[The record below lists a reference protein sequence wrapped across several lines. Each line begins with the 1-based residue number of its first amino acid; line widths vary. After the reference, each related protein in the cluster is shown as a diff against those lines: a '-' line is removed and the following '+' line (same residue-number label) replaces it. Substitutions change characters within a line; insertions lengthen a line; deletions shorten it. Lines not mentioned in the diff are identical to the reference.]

1 MTVCFRQPWRRLS
14 RGETTRQEDKMDT
27 DCNSEYED
35 GSPDASVAEEE
46 EEEAPAERLTSSLKR
61 LNQNEEVKS
70 KLSDAM
76 DANQSEDSG
85 LTWETS
91 SSRCSTS
98 QASETSATSGVSS
111 IENSYVDCPPG
122 KVTCLMEEVKTAQER
137 SSNSPDQTPLY
148 PNRIIG
154 SDGKKNDF
162 PEGSIN
168 INTQEKELDPADP
181 QSWPLQVQPSKIKDY
196 LVHITQEVVI
206 FEPEEKENTL
216 MRKGELPLKGTV
228 RARIQQITA
237 VLEERNKK
245 IFRRINQKDVP
256 PPSDVIRKPREQ
268 PKIFSR
274 QGISVSL
281 RHVERDAPDKKNKK
295 EMISYNL
302 KHVETNSSKAGVSVP
317 YNKDEKPARRS
328 FMPEK
333 VNNATQKL
341 PPISRHSS
349 KQAKKR
355 DTKIQSPIKQTSIPE
370 QASFASSD
378 WQDKTEERSKPALP
392 PGTPTV
398 TTEKLSNHLAETE
411 EQKIQDHS
419 PLTTKVS
426 DTAEESKALLEQEA
440 SHLHPTIS
448 TESFCY
454 PENGANNQLDSIAI
468 ISSEPAIKVTPY
480 PSSIGDIQPKQ
491 EQPVSTDVGK
501 QDVELTIPTQME
513 VKNAA
518 LLQPTED
525 AGKQDIRLYS
535 PETSESVP
543 ELAEL
548 LPSINRAKNEE
559 LGVGYSKTEEA
570 QEQQADS
577 KPLHSL
583 HLAKESDAGETETVP
598 DLAPTTSGREVQ
610 EDSRYKTSEEHSGFL
625 QPLYFSGEK
634 TEQKEE
640 EHLGSDL
647 TNQAAPAQISVAIS
661 LEPEHPDL
669 PLSKDNAEKQPAL
682 LDASELSL
690 PTPDAQRE
698 ETHQLFATVV
708 RSENE
713 LPTISEPIKAP
724 QGSEPLELSHN
735 RGKEVRPDSLV
746 EGFISSEQPPCIS
759 SHLTENEEKQKSLP
773 SPLVIARPLPE
784 QLDSILPCPPDQREK
799 QSNLPSASEVV
810 AEGPEASPQP
820 VLAVQSAEAA
830 KAEIQPVSPTE
841 EMAYLS
847 RESDVVIDRKATQLI
862 SPLSTEPLRESFVPS
877 QEEEKLKDQSHP
889 CINEKLSLVE
899 KSESHPTIS
908 EDEQE
913 GQFHLPAP
921 IPSQLDHLAKSES
934 RNLSVEQNSSESP
947 QLVEETFPLSLP
959 YERDKKDIH
968 PDKSITEPLHP
979 DSEQVVSVLEKQ
991 EKQQDEGEKTIQQL
1005 SHTVLTKE
1013 LDLLQSIEKTE
1024 INDTP
1029 THLPVIA
1036 QDLSQSAH
1044 LMETQEDQRVTT
1056 DAAALRIPYHKAEA
1070 EKYDM
1075 AEPESKNTVKQTFQV
1090 AATKVEADYSGS
1102 GSEGELEAE
1111 FPEPGSGKHL
1121 NVSLPSPSIGED
1133 HQSHR
1138 SVIPGLEEEWPVS
1151 LEKESE
1157 DPELNSLKTPVSK
1170 LEQPSAGPET
1180 LESQN
1185 YPGDVFNKAPKI
1197 SPIIPQLVSDKRKD
1211 QEIPTKAIGSLA
1223 SFTEQ
1228 SYFISQ
1234 DLKDKEEKNEF
1245 HQFPEARQM
1254 VTEETEPIRTV
1265 PHGESREE
1273 MPNCVTTPE
1282 TELEVPSSILGDVVS
1297 KKVNEMPPPELSYAV
1312 AERQKKDNLASVLN
1326 KSKQMA
1332 AGKPD
1337 VHDAQPHLFL
1347 TGQSEMSNQENEPY
1361 PPVASELE
1369 DLPLIN
1375 SIEEVK
1381 KQESSP
1387 SLPSVEPSAPIHQEL
1402 WYHKGE
1408 NQEKITLEAEQSR
1421 EHDAPLQ
1428 LPVLQQENLKQL
1440 SPVPPSLTKKVEE
1453 QEISS
1458 QTLTP
1463 SVLPA
1468 LSQSVALDL
1477 NEENKQKEIETYPT
1491 EEVNGILEEPLSLAA
1506 FLLSEANAVHTTFSQ
1521 TSEKENLDMKPPS
1534 EEAGSL
1540 TEKSGKAFA
1549 LPDTNITAKRKS
1561 ESSTIHFESEIL
1573 SEKPQDDVTNRICF
1587 QEKLEDYSDIQT
1599 YPGFIPNEL
1608 SSVAISEAMDDTNL
1622 HKPHPTVGSELL
1634 DSAVSKGIGIS
1645 AEDISKAAEEK
1656 CLFNSE
1662 GMLKEP
1668 KNVSEVTMKEPE
1680 NYLEKTK
1687 ESKDHEKV
1695 REESILAPELDQGK
1709 DTLDI
1714 FESDEVVNIHALTD
1728 KEEPHVLKSLQHS
1741 EKVYSLKTKQLNNSE
1756 DTAVDHEPS
1765 ISGKALKAGKHENRE
1780 NGSKEHVEQK
1790 HVKESTEAEGDISV
1804 LPESRGDILKNI
1816 DMEYVDN
1823 LIDDTSFSQTGKEK
1837 SIQEAQRPSDVT
1849 KKTLEEARSL
1859 VESSE
1864 KTLNLSLLERNLDEV
1879 SCGIDKKGNIM
1890 ATHESTLKLLDE
1902 NKEIDVVTE
1911 TDKNIEGGLDLAESG
1926 VPLFN
1931 SEKDISS
1938 QSPLTSLPV
1947 SAGSPEPPA
1956 LAFLYRDLHE
1966 EVMGASEEDSE
1977 CSASEEIMSTAV
1989 PIPATTHAPYDGT
2002 EIFLKKDIPEDYIPN
2017 NLEESQ
2023 KEEVLKDQP
2032 INEPAV
2038 NQSSILENAHEI
2050 NKEQNEFVHILTEPY
2065 DQTAVVAP
2073 REMVENMV
2081 DKLTKGPAEIVSNI
2095 NVGICHPTHAIPF
2108 GSRLYGAGAS
2118 NDDEDSQ
2125 KEESIPEERGEML
2138 PEETSDEE
2146 SSPIL
2151 DYAATVYQNEATVQH
2166 EPKDTCFAVGQNQQP
2181 IERPIQWT
2189 DNGNLKE
2196 PVEISQQSLEAF
2208 CNINTQSEGE
2218 QREDNLISTLEPV
2231 SQDTITLDHEHLSD
2245 WDTERQA
2252 FGESINDDLYED
2264 ATEIADLLATEA
2276 KAEKSFSEMDYSLL
2290 SHDFDTYPLYSIKEE
2305 EYSDI
2310 EEDLAELMDYE
2321 MVTQDDVFQEETSSE
2336 VACEELLFDDK
2347 KTLDHISNTYEFV
2360 NEGEISTYAE
2370 EDEFE
2375 LMDPERLPRNVP
2387 EIEVLQ
2393 KEIDEAQFD
2402 TYCYQCKCPISA
2414 DDKLSGEHK
2423 EHDMTNLDTA
2433 MTVLKGQLDR
2443 YLDVLQERSLKIEG
2457 FVSEIEAL
2465 FNSLEENCK
2474 EKEQHLEE
2482 QNENII
2488 KTVVG
2493 HHDRTAQNFEGVKKT
2508 KMEYLY
2514 EKMVNFQEYID
2525 TAKETLEAII
2535 KEAEEM
2541 DDFTFLTSSE
2551 EINKRLLSAVEDIL
2565 TLEKMPSEFSQFKNY
2580 ACGTANGDQT
2590 LKHIPVPQTPKLQPQ
2605 DPNSATSTS
2614 ITVYWTVNE
2623 EDVIDFFQVY
2633 CMEEYPGSKEQSGLV
2648 EEYRVIVKESNCIL
2662 EDLEPGHSYSVWVMA
2677 VNYTGCSFP
2686 SDKSTFRTA
2695 PRIPVIKAEECTVC
2709 WNTATIR
2716 WSSSNPETT
2725 DSFTL
2730 EYCRQYSPEGE
2741 GLRSLAGIKRPEV
2754 KVHLESNVNYFFY
2767 VRAVNVFGTSDQ
2779 SEAAL
2784 ISTKG
2789 TRFHIMKETA
2799 HPALQ
2804 VSPNGTMIC
2813 FPEDT
2818 ELPNCSPVLGELL
2831 PAQGWHYWETTVN
2844 GCAAFKV
2851 GICYSS
2857 PSHDSIM
2864 GQNNVSWCLHHS
2876 SKESFV
2882 YKVLHN
2888 GEMSN
2893 VIVTEQPDRIGILLD
2908 YNAGRLLFFNAER
2921 GQVLSAIRH
2930 KFNHPAHPAFVLEQP
2945 GVLNLH
2951 TGMELPEFVK
2961 QS

>member
-1 MTVCFRQPWRRLS
+1 
-14 RGETTRQEDKMDT
+14 
-27 DCNSEYED
+27 
-35 GSPDASVAEEE
+35 
-46 EEEAPAERLTSSLKR
+46 
-61 LNQNEEVKS
+61 
-70 KLSDAM
+70 M

-2118 NDDEDSQ
+2118 NDDEDS
-2125 KEESIPEERGEML
+2125 EML

-2252 FGESINDDLYED
+2252 FGE
-2264 ATEIADLLATEA
+2264 
-2276 KAEKSFSEMDYSLL
+2276 K
-2290 SHDFDTYPLYSIKEE
+2290 
-2305 EYSDI
+2305 
-2310 EEDLAELMDYE
+2310 
-2321 MVTQDDVFQEETSSE
+2321 
-2336 VACEELLFDDK
+2336 
-2347 KTLDHISNTYEFV
+2347 
-2360 NEGEISTYAE
+2360 
-2370 EDEFE
+2370 DEFE

-2541 DDFTFLTSSE
+2541 DDFTFLTVCT
-2551 EINKRLLSAVEDIL
+2551 KLLLLSAVEDIL